1 MQPTA
6 NTLPSRALIGPVS
19 WVGQSVLAV
28 PAYMGGVTL
37 LAVRGGRLGRPAWPG
52 RRG

>member
-1 MQPTA
+1 MHPTA
-6 NTLPSRALIGPVS
+6 DTLPSRAVIGPVS

-37 LAVRGGRLGRPAWPG
+37 LAARGCRLGRPAWAG